1 MGRTLDRGAP
11 AAVSPVGRV
20 SATHPATSG
29 TSGRGTPAPSPCP
42 QAAAG
47 HGDQRGRGAGGG
59 LREREPAA
67 RRGVG
72 TRRRGQHR
80 RGERA
85 VAWGATGEEAVG
97 EMTRARSGLSSHPV
111 LQSGAAVPPKEEV
124 ACPQGWHVT
133 DGWRV
138 DVTGAVDEAGE
149 WVSPLGTPGWVG
161 GWVVGSGGSEDTWMP
176 QVGSTGRARPPA
188 APHQHGTPSRRP
200 TTRNGVGAGCAPAA
214 GTPAPRDGSR
224 MWPPSSGWSGQWG
237 QGEGG
242 GEVAGVGVTRM
253 GVTGMG

>member
-161 GWVVGSGGSEDTWMP
+161 GWSAVAAARTPGCRRLGVRGERGPRQPPTSMAHRREDLPHATASALAAHPP
-176 QVGSTGRARPPA
+176 QGP
-188 APHQHGTPSRRP
+188 RRP
-200 TTRNGVGAGCAPAA
+200 GTGAGCGRLPPA
-214 GTPAPRDGSR
+214 GRGSGDR
-224 MWPPSSGWSGQWG
+224 ERAVGKWQGWG
-237 QGEGG
+237 
-242 GEVAGVGVTRM
+242 
-253 GVTGMG
+253 